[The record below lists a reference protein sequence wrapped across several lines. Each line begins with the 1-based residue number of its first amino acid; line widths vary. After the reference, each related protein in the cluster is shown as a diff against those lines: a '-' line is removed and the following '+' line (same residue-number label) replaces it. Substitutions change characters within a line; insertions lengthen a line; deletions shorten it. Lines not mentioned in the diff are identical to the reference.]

1 MSPLEAFRGAGD
13 EEIPEEER
21 RIAGEKT
28 RGVEDSSAML
38 SGSVRAQLFFCGAGQ
53 SLEGLALACSH
64 SSFVI
69 RPSTSSMHY
78 YSHDLPLPPQYRD
91 RSEPLH
97 RAL

>member
-38 SGSVRAQLFFCGAGQ
+38 SGSVRVQLFFLRCGSKLGRLGLSLQ
-53 SLEGLALACSH
+53 SFFLCH
-64 SSFVI
+64 SSKYLFPSP
-69 RPSTSSMHY
+69 RP
-78 YSHDLPLPPQYRD
+78 PLAFLLLM
-91 RSEPLH
+91 SGGM
-97 RAL
+97 